1 MLPFHRAVLEGK
13 DFTGEDGFK
22 VFTNWIETEFR
33 GVASS
38 PRIEPADGNLIRSF
52 IEIDGKRHEIGLPAA
67 LFSGL
72 AVAPQTAV
80 SQASQQREGAVT
92 APIPGTFRQWLVED
106 NATVAEGEIVAVIE
120 AMKMETRVA
129 APKAGTIKLSAKV
142 GDSVALGA
150 ELAIIA

>member
-1 MLPFHRAVLEGK
+1 VLEEK
-13 DFTGEDGFK
+13 ACTGEDGFK

-33 GVASS
+33 GVTSS
-38 PRIEPADGNLIRSF
+38 PRIEPTDGSLIRSF

-72 AVAPQTAV
+72 AVTPQTAAP
-80 SQASQQREGAVT
+80 QASHEREGAVT
-92 APIPGTFRQWLVED
+92 APIPGTFRQWLVDD

-129 APKAGTIKLSAKV
+129 APRAGTIKLSAKV
-142 GDSVALGA
+142 GDSVGLGA
-150 ELAIIA
+150 ELGIIV